1 MSLSMKPHS
10 LFEKYRSV
18 IVSFRD
24 VKDRK
29 DLLLE
34 DSGEER
40 IYYAPF
46 DYVNPKARLFIVG
59 ITPGEV
65 QMNNMLIEAAR
76 LIHQGLSDDE
86 VLRRCKAVGSFSGPM
101 RKNLVELMDEAGIA
115 EFLDV
120 ETTAQLFSN
129 KQELVNL
136 TSCIRYPTFAV
147 KNGKES
153 NFNAEIKQG
162 TELFEFASTLTLEEL
177 SKVPNAV
184 LLPLGPKVQ
193 HYLEKVVKGTQ
204 FENRLLPELPH
215 PSCANAERIAYFLG
229 RKNKETLSSR
239 TNPEKLDNSK
249 KNIKKILRSLKTKGS
264 K

>member
-1 MSLSMKPHS
+1 M
-10 LFEKYRSV
+10 
-18 IVSFRD
+18 
-24 VKDRK
+24 
-29 DLLLE
+29 
-34 DSGEER
+34 
-40 IYYAPF
+40 
-46 DYVNPKARLFIVG
+46 
-59 ITPGEV
+59 
-65 QMNNMLIEAAR
+65 
-76 LIHQGLSDDE
+76 
-86 VLRRCKAVGSFSGPM
+86 GSFSGLM

-215 PSCANAERIAYFLG
+215 PSGANAERIAYFLG